1 MRRATLLLVA
11 GLLVGCDSMGPSN
24 IELGLRVEAS
34 VTPRVVSLRD
44 STAVLHF
51 RVSVSNSSE
60 QDVIVVT
67 GGPPYRITGDPT
79 ESQGLSQSLRIASST
94 DSLNAGPSVDWWG
107 SPVDTIRSRHRF
119 VADKEITVQQ
129 WRAGGYTVQPGEY
142 RVRGY
147 YNGREGVAAPFSIV
161 P

>member
-11 GLLVGCDSMGPSN
+11 GLAVACDSMGPSN
-24 IELGLRVEAS
+24 IDLGLRVEAS
-34 VTPRVVSLRD
+34 VIPQVISLRD
-44 STAVLHF
+44 TTAVLHI

-60 QDVIVVT
+60 QDVVVVT

-79 ESQGLSQSLRIASST
+79 ESQGLSQSFRIASST

-107 SPVDTIRSRHRF
+107 SPADTIRSRHRF
-119 VADKEITVQQ
+119 VADEEVSLRQ
-129 WRAGGYTVQPGEY
+129 WREGGWAMQPGQY

-147 YNGREGVAAPFSIV
+147 YNGREGVAAPFTIV

>member
-1 MRRATLLLVA
+1 MLLLVA

-44 STAVLHF
+44 TTAVLHI

-60 QDVIVVT
+60 HDVIVVT

-79 ESQGLSQSLRIASST
+79 ESQGLSQSFRIASSA
-94 DSLNAGPSVDWWG
+94 DPLNAGPSVDWWG
-107 SPVDTIRSRHRF
+107 SPADTIRARHRF
-119 VADKEITVQQ
+119 VADEEVTLRQ
-129 WRAGGYTVQPGEY
+129 WREGGWAIQPGEY
-142 RVRGY
+142 QVRGY
-147 YNGREGVAAPFSIV
+147 YNGREGVAAPFTIV

>member
-1 MRRATLLLVA
+1 MGRATQLLVV
-11 GLLVGCDSMGPSN
+11 GLGMGCDSMGPSN
-24 IELGLRVEAS
+24 IDLGLRVEAS
-34 VTPRVVSLRD
+34 VIPQVVSLRD
-44 STAVLHF
+44 STAVLHI

-79 ESQGLSQSLRIASST
+79 ESQGLSQSFRIASSAEP
-94 DSLNAGPSVDWWG
+94 LNAGPSVDWWG
-107 SPVDTIRSRHRF
+107 SPADTIRARHRF
-119 VADKEITVQQ
+119 VADEEVTLRQ
-129 WRAGGYTVQPGEY
+129 WREGGWAMQPGKY

-147 YNGREGVAAPFSIV
+147 YNGHEGVAASFTIV